1 MLEQMRKI
9 AVDRPIILGTLMV
22 LIGLVFVIS
31 MGWWGF
37 SSYRTGKP
45 EIVARINGTPLY
57 SAEFS
62 RDYEIMKNNYQ
73 RLLNGTLGRKIL
85 TQLNFPGLVLR
96 NMIYRQL
103 WIDEGKKLGLIIPDA
118 VVVEEVARIPFF
130 QEGTP
135 PVFSKN
141 LYTQFLLQTHQ
152 SAGDFEKS
160 IRADLLVQRVQVLV
174 RAVQTPSS
182 SLTPQDSASEDP
194 VKSRM
199 AMQEETVQSF
209 QTQLENGASIHVDQD
224 VFQKLSKSLL

>member
-1 MLEQMRKI
+1 MLELIRKI
-9 AVDRPIILGTLMV
+9 AVDRPKILGTLMV

-45 EIVARINGTPLY
+45 EVVARINGTPLY

-73 RLLNGTLGRKIL
+73 RLLNGKLGRKIL
-85 TQLNFPGLVLR
+85 SQLNFPGLVLR

-103 WIDEGKKLGLIIPDA
+103 WIDEGKKLGLVIPDA
-118 VVVEEVARIPFF
+118 VVIEEVARIPFF
-130 QEGTP
+130 QDGNP
-135 PVFSKN
+135 PAFSKN

-174 RAVQTPSS
+174 RAVQTPAPA
-182 SLTPQDSASEDP
+182 TPQEASLEDP
-194 VKSRM
+194 VKNRLQV
-199 AMQEETVQSF
+199 QEETVQSF
-209 QTQLENGASIHVDQD
+209 QTQLENGASIHVDQN

>member
-1 MLEQMRKI
+1 MLELIRKI
-9 AVDRPIILGTLMV
+9 AVDRPKILGTLMV

-37 SSYRTGKP
+37 SSYHTGKP
-45 EIVARINGTPLY
+45 EVVARINGTPLY

-73 RLLNGTLGRKIL
+73 RLLNGKLGRKIL
-85 TQLNFPGLVLR
+85 SQLNFPGLVLR

-103 WIDEGKKLGLIIPDA
+103 WIDEGKKLGLVIPDTI
-118 VVVEEVARIPFF
+118 VIEEVARIPFF
-130 QEGTP
+130 QDGNP
-135 PVFSKN
+135 PAFSKN

-174 RAVQTPSS
+174 RAVQTPAPA
-182 SLTPQDSASEDP
+182 TPQEASLEDP
-194 VKSRM
+194 VKNRLQV
-199 AMQEETVQSF
+199 QEETVQSF
-209 QTQLENGASIHVDQD
+209 QTQLENGASIHVDQN